1 MLAARLDDIL
11 GMQTRRQTGALPP
24 DAIVGLCRHWQAI
37 ERLARDGAPKGAMQG
52 PSAGLA
58 SDEERGAISRAARTV
73 LWAAASQ
80 HWQLLTG
87 LARAARARAARI
99 EARVKA
105 ARLRDW
111 CAWLGCGA
119 GSTPPRLT
127 RSGYRWVKG
136 TCGWTRSPVGDA
148 VRNDDASVA
157 APHLVG
163 DDDDPPKPFDD
174 ADLCAG
180 LDDGE
185 KLHVPMCDQA
195 AVDLEGEE
203 WATQWN
209 VGAEYQPLPF
219 GDENGQQPSPDLA
232 ADMMREAAASF
243 PATTGVG
250 SDNVGPRACSRLSDA
265 ALGALAA
272 ILMACERTGCWP
284 IDLWVVLI
292 VLLPKPDGGLRPIG
306 LFPTPVRIWMRARAW
321 IAQAWE
327 AAHASPRLFGGKG
340 MGAQR
345 AAWTAAFQ
353 AEAAALDT
361 MSHAVALLDLVK
373 AFERI
378 PHWHLVQA
386 ALRHGYPIVLLRLS
400 LAAYRIRRA
409 VGVAGVFSCTL
420 IATRGITVGSGFATT
435 ELRLLLGTV
444 VAVASRWWRLADL
457 KLYVDDLT
465 IAATAKRDAA
475 VGIVAGIVDFV
486 VRHFEVH
493 LELEVSATKSIA
505 IGSDVATARSLY
517 ARTATTKLCP
527 KRASKMLGAP
537 SGG

>member
-1 MLAARLDDIL
+1 MHEPPSYEAIRSAAHAGDVRVAFEQWYREARGEFAPLANVPSRSFAPRFRWVPAATACPSPHAGTVAIAVDWRVLAARLDDIL
-11 GMQTRRQTGALPP
+11 GMQTRRQAGALPP

-52 PSAGLA
+52 PSAVLA

-105 ARLRDW
+105 ARRRDW
-111 CAWLGCGA
+111 CAWLGCGT
-119 GSTPPRLT
+119 GSSPPRLT

-136 TCGWTRSPVGDA
+136 TGGWTRSPIGDA
-148 VRNDDASVA
+148 VRNDNASVA

-163 DDDDPPKPFDD
+163 DD
-174 ADLCAG
+174 
-180 LDDGE
+180 
-185 KLHVPMCDQA
+185 
-195 AVDLEGEE
+195 
-203 WATQWN
+203 
-209 VGAEYQPLPF
+209 
-219 GDENGQQPSPDLA
+219 
-232 ADMMREAAASF
+232 
-243 PATTGVG
+243 
-250 SDNVGPRACSRLSDA
+250 
-265 ALGALAA
+265 
-272 ILMACERTGCWP
+272 MACERTGCWP

-292 VLLPKPDGGLRPIG
+292 VLLPKPDGGLRPIC
-306 LFPTPVRIWMRARAW
+306 LFPTPVRIWMRAWAW

-386 ALRHGYPIVLLRLS
+386 ALRYGYPIVLLRLS
-400 LAAYRIRRA
+400 PAAYRIRRA
-409 VGVAGVFSCTL
+409 VGVAGVFRALSL
-420 IATRGITVGSGFATT
+420 QRVVSPRLRGLPPLS
-435 ELRLLLGTV
+435 
-444 VAVASRWWRLADL
+444 
-457 KLYVDDLT
+457 
-465 IAATAKRDAA
+465 
-475 VGIVAGIVDFV
+475 
-486 VRHFEVH
+486 
-493 LELEVSATKSIA
+493 
-505 IGSDVATARSLY
+505 
-517 ARTATTKLCP
+517 
-527 KRASKMLGAP
+527 
-537 SGG
+537 